1 MTALVEGHLGTP
13 AAPPPHPKVFEDPFI
28 WRLHRAQTPLGGF
41 GTSIADGRSDRG
53 MARRALPLGFRPV
66 AGEVLMSSHLVFN
79 GVDDVIKQR
88 LEAVLVQEAA
98 AAGEAPGPLPRGSPR
113 DPADRQP
120 SSTRPPARVLR
131 GTWRRQA
138 ADRDAR
144 RRGDGRRSAGCPG
157 PDRRQARRGD
167 QTAQGQGPA
176 RLCLQTEEPQPGRS
190 QRGRA
195 AIRRARRGRQPR

>member
-1 MTALVEGHLGTP
+1 MTALVEGHLVRPCSP
-13 AAPPPHPKVFEDPFI
+13 AATPQSVRGPLHPASASP
-28 WRLHRAQTPLGGF
+28 RNAPRGASAPGLR
-41 GTSIADGRSDRG
+41 RSDLTEG
-53 MARRALPLGFRPV
+53 WQDVPCLLGFRPV

-79 GVDDVIKQR
+79 GVDVVKQR
-88 LEAVLVQEAA
+88 LEAYWSKK
-98 AAGEAPGPLPRGSPR
+98 LPRLEKLLAPYPRISARSGSTVSHHR
-113 DPADRQP
+113 NDPQH
-120 SSTRPPARVLR
+120 RVLR
-131 GTWRRQA
+131 GTGRRQA

-195 AIRRARRGRQPR
+195 PIARARRGRQSR

>member
-1 MTALVEGHLGTP
+1 MTAPVEGHLARTRGPATTTP
-13 AAPPPHPKVFEDPFI
+13 QSVRGPLHPSV
-28 WRLHRAQTPLGGF
+28 LHRTKRPSEGF
-41 GTSIADGRSDRG
+41 GTSLAEGRSDRG

-88 LEAVLVQEAA
+88 LEAYWSKKLPRP
-98 AAGEAPGPLPRGSPR
+98 GEAPGPLPRGSPR

-131 GTWRRQA
+131 GAGRRQA

-190 QRGRA
+190 
-195 AIRRARRGRQPR
+195 RARPGPD